1 MSAPITGLG
10 GDGEILGRF
19 YDITGSQD
27 GWDHCVGSAGNGG
40 VAASLLTLF
49 SPSVSPRNYRKTE
62 NSEHVSP
69 PVSPTDV
76 CRSYL

>member
-10 GDGEILGRF
+10 GDGAILGRF
-19 YDITGSQD
+19 YDITERQD

-49 SPSVSPRNYRKTE
+49 TPSVALRNYRKTE
-62 NSEHVSP
+62 NSEHVS
-69 PVSPTDV
+69 
-76 CRSYL
+76 